1 MRITVELGRRDLL
14 VVAGLPGAG
23 KSTLLRRLSDDITVL
38 DPDQV
43 RARLSALLPAGT
55 PYRYYRPVVHV
66 WQRLRVAFA
75 ALGNGPMIVQEPST
89 RATTRAWLVLLGTV
103 TRRPVRMLW
112 LEVTAEQALKG
123 QHVRGRVLGRRTFER
138 HVRRSARLRET
149 LLANQVPTG
158 WHSAQVLT
166 RSAADS
172 TAFVGAAA

>member
-23 KSTLLRRLSDDITVL
+23 KSTLLGRLSGDITVL

-43 RARLSALLPAGT
+43 RTWFAARLPGT
-55 PYRYYRPVVHV
+55 RYRYYRPIVHV

-75 ALGNGPMIVQEPST
+75 AVGSGPLIVQEPST
-89 RATTRAWLVLLGTV
+89 RATTRAWLVMLGAV
-103 TRRPVRMLW
+103 TGRRVRMVW
-112 LEVTAEQALKG
+112 LEVTPEQALKG

-149 LLANQVPTG
+149 LLAERVPVG

-166 RSAADS
+166 RTAADRM
-172 TAFVGAAA
+172 AFVGAAA

>member
-23 KSTLLRRLSDDITVL
+23 KSTLLGRLSGDIAVL

-43 RARLSALLPAGT
+43 RGWLAARLPAGT
-55 PYRYYRPVVHV
+55 RYRYYRPIVHV

-75 ALGNGPMIVQEPST
+75 ALGSGPLIVQEPST
-89 RATTRAWLVLLGTV
+89 RASTRAWLVVLGAV
-103 TRRPVRMLW
+103 TGRRVRMLW
-112 LEVTAEQALKG
+112 LEVTPEQALKG

-138 HVRRSARLRET
+138 HVRRSARLRAT
-149 LLANQVPTG
+149 LLAERVPVG

-166 RSAADS
+166 RSAADH

>member
-23 KSTLLRRLSDDITVL
+23 KSTLLGRLSGDLTVL
-38 DPDQV
+38 DPDQL
-43 RARLSALLPAGT
+43 RARLAARLPSDT
-55 PYRYYRPVVHV
+55 PYRYYRPIVHV

-75 ALGNGPMIVQEPST
+75 AIGRGPLIVQEPST
-89 RATTRAWLVLLGTV
+89 RATTRAWLVLLGAV
-103 TRRPVRMLW
+103 TGRRVRMLW
-112 LEVTAEQALKG
+112 LEVTAEQALRG
-123 QHVRGRVLGRRTFER
+123 QHVRGRVLGRKTFDR

-149 LLANQVPTG
+149 LLADQVPLG

-166 RSAADS
+166 RSTADT